1 MRDDRERLQDI
12 VEAISQIEK
21 YAVQGK
27 EEFQQNELVQ
37 IWIIHHLQII
47 GEASNNLSQQ
57 LIAKYPQVP
66 WAEIIAFRNILVHEY
81 FRIDLQAVWKIIKRD
96 LADLKNQVEKIL
108 ENEQQN

>member
-47 GEASNNLSQQ
+47 GEASNNLSQK
-57 LIAKYPQVP
+57 LIANYPQVP

-81 FRIDLQAVWKIIKRD
+81 FRIDLQAV
-96 LADLKNQVEKIL
+96 
-108 ENEQQN
+108 

>member
-12 VEAISQIEK
+12 LEAISQIEK

-47 GEASNNLSQQ
+47 GEASNNLSHK
-57 LIAKYPQVP
+57 LVAKYQKIP

-81 FRIDLQAVWKIIKRD
+81 FRIDLQAVWKIINRD
-96 LADLKNQVEKIL
+96 LVNLKNQVANIL
-108 ENEQQN
+108 EKEQQN

>member
-1 MRDDRERLQDI
+1 MRDEEERLQDI
-12 VEAISQIEK
+12 LEAISQIEK

-47 GEASNNLSQQ
+47 GEASNNLSQK

-81 FRIDLQAVWKIIKRD
+81 FRIDLQAV
-96 LADLKNQVEKIL
+96 
-108 ENEQQN
+108 

>member
-1 MRDDRERLQDI
+1 MRDEEERLQDI
-12 VEAISQIEK
+12 LEAISQIEK

>member
-1 MRDDRERLQDI
+1 MRDDRERLPDI

-21 YAVQGK
+21 YAVQGQ

>member
-1 MRDDRERLQDI
+1 MRDEEERLQDI
-12 VEAISQIEK
+12 LEAISQIEK

-47 GEASNNLSQQ
+47 GEASNNLSQK
-57 LIAKYPQVP
+57 LIANYPQVP

-81 FRIDLQAVWKIIKRD
+81 FRIDLQAV
-96 LADLKNQVEKIL
+96 
-108 ENEQQN
+108 